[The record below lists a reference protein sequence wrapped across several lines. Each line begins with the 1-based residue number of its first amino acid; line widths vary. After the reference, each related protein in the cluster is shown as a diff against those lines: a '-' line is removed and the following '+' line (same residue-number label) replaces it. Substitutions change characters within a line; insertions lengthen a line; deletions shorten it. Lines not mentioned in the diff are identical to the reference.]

1 MRNIFFAISLI
12 VVFLSAC
19 TPKEAPIEG
28 CTARTIS
35 GTIYSTPIPNSIVE
49 DNPPSAAY
57 IEKSLDSPNRK
68 FTANY
73 YSSSN
78 YPLGVIEIRDKAG
91 DLLWQIPYQGELP
104 AGDPSPSLN
113 IFQWSNDSAYLYY
126 YYSWGADGMEV
137 AFWWTG
143 YDLLKINIETG
154 ETQKVLPNK
163 DKEFISFA
171 ISPDET
177 QIAYFRCQDQPN
189 VIYIRNLETGQER
202 TAKVASVLKNYVI
215 AGDIYWAPSGDGLVF
230 QTQDDNFMIQTI
242 YLNLTKMKQKVVKEY
257 PLYFAPD
264 WKRLQLQGW
273 VDNRKLEY
281 REEGDMGVQIIHL
294 DIETMKTTMIGTS
307 TPNP

>member
-1 MRNIFFAISLI
+1 
-12 VVFLSAC
+12 
-19 TPKEAPIEG
+19 
-28 CTARTIS
+28 
-35 GTIYSTPIPNSIVE
+35 
-49 DNPPSAAY
+49 
-57 IEKSLDSPNRK
+57 
-68 FTANY
+68 
-73 YSSSN
+73 
-78 YPLGVIEIRDKAG
+78 
-91 DLLWQIPYQGELP
+91 
-104 AGDPSPSLN
+104 
-113 IFQWSNDSAYLYY
+113 
-126 YYSWGADGMEV
+126 MEV

-202 TAKVASVLKNYVI
+202 TAKVASILKNYVI
-215 AGDIYWAPSGDGLVF
+215 AGDIYWVPSGDGLVF

-242 YLNLTKMKQKVVKEY
+242 YLNLAKMKQKVVKEY
-257 PLYFAPD
+257 PMYFAPD